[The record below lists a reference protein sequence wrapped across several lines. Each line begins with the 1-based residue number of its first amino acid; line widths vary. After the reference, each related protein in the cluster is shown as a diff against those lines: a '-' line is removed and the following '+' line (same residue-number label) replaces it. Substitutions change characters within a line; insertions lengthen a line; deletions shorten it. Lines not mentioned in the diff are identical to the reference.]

1 MNKVVWQVGSRA
13 EFPLRFDF
21 HASFTFKLY
30 PLIFPTA
37 AAGGTG
43 QFAVSKKKN
52 KTKWR
57 FQELFVAWLFF
68 SDGDHYDKEIL
79 VL

>member
-1 MNKVVWQVGSRA
+1 MQV
-13 EFPLRFDF
+13 LLLNYIL
-21 HASFTFKLY
+21 SFS
-30 PLIFPTA
+30 PTA

-43 QFAVSKKKN
+43 QFAVSKKKK
-52 KTKWR
+52 KTNWR
-57 FQELFVAWLFF
+57 FQELFVAWLFI